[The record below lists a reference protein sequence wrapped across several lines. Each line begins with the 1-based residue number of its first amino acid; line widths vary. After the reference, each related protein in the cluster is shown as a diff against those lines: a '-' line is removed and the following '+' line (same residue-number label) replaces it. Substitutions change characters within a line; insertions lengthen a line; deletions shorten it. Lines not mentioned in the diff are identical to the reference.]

1 LAETIVIYG
10 IGIYGIFGREI
21 IKYTVT
27 YGAYIQ
33 FWPTLSIFSPVCVT
47 SPVCEPCSAP
57 LLPGHCQEYILY
69 TPIAR
74 ALSGV
79 HFVHPYCPGTVRSTF
94 CTPLLP
100 GHCQE
105 YILYTPIARALSGV
119 HFVHRSAVYFTHMQ
133 GRVSQNR
140 MPAPCISVCAVIS
153 LLTIP
158 HT

>member
-94 CTPLLP
+94 CTQECRIFHPYAGSGQP
-100 GHCQE
+100 EPYACTVYKCMCGHFPANNTTYVKRLC
-105 YILYTPIARALSGV
+105 V
-119 HFVHRSAVYFTHMQ
+119 HVLF
-133 GRVSQNR
+133 
-140 MPAPCISVCAVIS
+140 
-153 LLTIP
+153 
-158 HT
+158 